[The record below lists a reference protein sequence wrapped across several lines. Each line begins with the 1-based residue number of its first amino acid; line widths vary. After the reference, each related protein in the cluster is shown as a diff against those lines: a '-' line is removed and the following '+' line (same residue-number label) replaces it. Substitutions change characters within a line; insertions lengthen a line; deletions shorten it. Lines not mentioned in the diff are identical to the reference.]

1 MNQFS
6 SPCRSISFIIKITIM
21 SLFWASITKDN
32 QTFAKILED
41 HKNKSQIAI
50 TIQYPTNTNFFLDK
64 DMEYSNDI
72 STKAYQEIQ
81 DSLEWSYKLPS
92 FRDNISKRIDDYYVN
107 RYNASLITYLYDK
120 EENEEWYDQNDEYY
134 NEYEDYEDYEVI
146 EM

>member
-1 MNQFS
+1 
-6 SPCRSISFIIKITIM
+6 
-21 SLFWASITKDN
+21 
-32 QTFAKILED
+32 
-41 HKNKSQIAI
+41 
-50 TIQYPTNTNFFLDK
+50 
-64 DMEYSNDI
+64 MEYSNDI
-72 STKAYQEIQ
+72 STEAYQEIQ

-120 EENEEWYDQNDEYY
+120 EENEEWYNQNDEYY

>member
-1 MNQFS
+1 
-6 SPCRSISFIIKITIM
+6 M

-32 QTFAKILED
+32 QTFAKVLEE
-41 HKNKSQIAI
+41 HKNKSQIDI
-50 TIQYPTNTNFFLDK
+50 TIQYPINTNFFLDK
-64 DMEYSNDI
+64 DMEYTNDI
-72 STKAYQEIQ
+72 STEAYQEIQ

-120 EENEEWYDQNDEYY
+120 EENEEWYNQNDEYY